1 MPVLNEKKYAVK
13 LTKPS
18 KQFNVSRRSRESRA
32 FLTRK
37 EFGSFRAKLEAAI
50 DQHKT
55 YEKTISDAKETVKK
69 NDRAYNIEV
78 KKRDAARAQGT
89 TLKLKVAI

>member
-1 MPVLNEKKYAVK
+1 M
-13 LTKPS
+13 
-18 KQFNVSRRSRESRA
+18 
-32 FLTRK
+32 
-37 EFGSFRAKLEAAI
+37 KLEAAI

-89 TLKLKVAI
+89 TLKLKVTIGNSLSLRQIDRMAVRLVNDSGQ